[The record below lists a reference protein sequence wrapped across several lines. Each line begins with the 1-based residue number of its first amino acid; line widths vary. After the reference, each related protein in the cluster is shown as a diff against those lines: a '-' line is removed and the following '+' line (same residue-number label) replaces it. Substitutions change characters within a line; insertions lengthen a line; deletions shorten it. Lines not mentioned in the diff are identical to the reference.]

1 MVIWPALFL
10 VLAELFWCNFLIVEP
25 VVLGLG
31 AQVLQVTASPI
42 EAIEPLRQAQ
52 EKDGDAVHWTNG
64 KATSSNRAHSM
75 RSLYSY

>member
-1 MVIWPALFL
+1 
-10 VLAELFWCNFLIVEP
+10 VEP

-52 EKDGDAVHWTNG
+52 EKDGDAVH
-64 KATSSNRAHSM
+64 
-75 RSLYSY
+75 